1 MYFGTCQNWDDI
13 RRVFEYSKYKPC
25 GWEPDVLF
33 CFTSNLDYEGHIYLL
48 FREKDRIMMVDSGWC
63 SCGGPDWLPEE
74 SSLAAIR
81 YIMDRGTH
89 FHSKI
94 FEYYGYETY
103 GAFPYSS
110 YNDALNLDTF
120 IYHHHDDN
128 VLIGA
133 YIYLDNLLSQMGHP
147 PSEKRIAAIT
157 GNSQTI
163 WEISEVFPDVDIQ
176 HLVQT
181 SVIRADMNT
190 INQIR
195 SVCPDI
201 VILTFQEAVGQP

>member
-1 MYFGTCQNWDDI
+1 MYFGTYQNWEQI
-13 RRVFEYSKYKPC
+13 KQVFEHSKYRAPFQA
-25 GWEPDVLF
+25 PDILF
-33 CFTSNLDYEGHIYLL
+33 CFTSNLDYEGHVYIL
-48 FREKDRIMMVDSGWC
+48 FEERGKIMMVDSGWC

-81 YIMDRGTH
+81 HILDRGTH

-103 GAFPYSS
+103 GAFPGSGYG
-110 YNDALNLDTF
+110 DALNLDTF
-120 IYHHHDDN
+120 IYHYHDDN
-128 VLIGA
+128 VLVGA
-133 YIYLDNLLSQMGHP
+133 YIYLDNLLSRMGYP
-147 PSEKRIAAIT
+147 PSEQRIAAIT

-163 WEISEVFPDVDIQ
+163 WEISEVFPDVDIK
-176 HLVQT
+176 HLSQT

-201 VILTFQEAVGQP
+201 VILTFQEAIHQ

>member
-1 MYFGTCQNWDDI
+1 MYFGTYHNWEQVKQAFDD
-13 RRVFEYSKYKPC
+13 SKYRAPSK
-25 GWEPDVLF
+25 EPDMLF

-48 FREKDRIMMVDSGWC
+48 FREQDRIMMVESGWC
-63 SCGGPDWLPEE
+63 SCSGPDWLPEE

-81 YIMDRGTH
+81 YILDRGTH

-103 GAFPYSS
+103 GAFPYAQ
-110 YNDALNLDTF
+110 YNDALNLDAL
-120 IYHHHDDN
+120 IYYWPDN
-128 VLIGA
+128 GVLVGA
-133 YIYLDNLLSQMGHP
+133 YIYLDNLLTQMGHP
-147 PSEKRIAAIT
+147 PSEQRIAAIT

-163 WEISEVFPDVDIQ
+163 WEISEVFPEVDIQ
-176 HLVQT
+176 HLAQA
-181 SVIRADMNT
+181 SVIRADMST

-201 VILTFQEAVGQP
+201 VILTFQEAIHQ